1 MRKITLEGPPFDLGL
16 AQHTRADRLNGAVEL
31 TVYVM
36 IEGQPQPVQVR
47 MTGKLAQDTAT
58 ELAKAA
64 RTRSIRR

>member
-1 MRKITLEGPPFDLGL
+1 
-16 AQHTRADRLNGAVEL
+16 LNGAVEL

-47 MTGKLAQDTAT
+47 MTGKVAQDTAT